1 MKKID
6 LSQYLVTVKV
16 IDKEK
21 GDVVDREIPYDVK
34 GSIKGILFHADQR
47 LSGIDLMENFKLAEK
62 IAVAES
68 SILLEKDDYN
78 RLKKSFDAFRG
89 FGENDVELVSR
100 VLNAPEV
107 QVKEDPHPTQ
117 VPDKKPN

>member
-6 LSQYLVTVKV
+6 LSKYLVTVKV
-16 IDKEK
+16 KEK
-21 GDVVDREIPYDVK
+21 ENIVDRQLPYDVK
-34 GSIKGILFHADQR
+34 GSIRGILFHPDQR
-47 LSGIDLMENFKLAEK
+47 LSGIDLMENFKLSEK
-62 IAVAES
+62 IMAAED

-89 FGENDVELVSR
+89 FGENDVELVR
-100 VLNAPEV
+100 RILDAPEV

-117 VPDKKPN
+117 LPDQKPV

>member
-1 MKKID
+1 MKKLD
-6 LSQYLVTVKV
+6 LSNYLVTVKV
-16 IDKEK
+16 KDGEQI
-21 GDVVDREIPYDVK
+21 VDRQIPYDVK
-34 GSIKGILFHADQR
+34 GSIRGILFHADQR

-62 IAVAES
+62 IAAAEG

-89 FGENDVELVSR
+89 FGENDVELVKR
-100 VLNAPEV
+100 ILDAPEV

-117 VPDKKPN
+117 VPDQKPL